1 MLIYLDALR
10 VFRLYILKMKAT
22 SGCDRH
28 YVAIAEQDCRLNL
41 LKDKGLFIL
50 TESGYTYKFGI

>member
-1 MLIYLDALR
+1 MDALR
-10 VFRLYILKMKAT
+10 VFRSYILKMKAT

-41 LKDKGLFIL
+41 LKDKSLFIL